1 MTIEIMTTSKQQVKS
16 AFSERAIEWA
26 ACYADP
32 EPQSLPARNLL
43 SRRQL
48 ALGMVQAAVPRRSM
62 ILDAGCGTGDMAA
75 ELMECGH
82 EVWGLD
88 IAEPMIRLA
97 RERCGSD
104 RFRVGDLE
112 QIPFGDNVFD
122 AVVCL
127 GVIEYLDSDEH
138 ALREM
143 WRVLKPGGIAVIAT
157 PNAISPLQLV
167 DRAALGL
174 MPLAQP
180 LYDFMKYRLRGKPM
194 PVRQPPTAVANRKYR
209 RRSWLRL
216 LRSLGLQP
224 EEWICHG
231 WGWYLSPLGR
241 LATFLSRKGKVFRRG
256 IERFFGGAS
265 VSRATDRFV
274 RSSALNWLA
283 SEQIVRVRAIK

>member
-1 MTIEIMTTSKQQVKS
+1 MLEIITTSKQQVKNV
-16 AFSERAIEWA
+16 FGERAGDFA
-26 ACYADP
+26 DCYADP

-43 SRRQL
+43 SRRQH
-48 ALGMVQAAVPRRSM
+48 ALEMVQAAVPRPSM
-62 ILDAGCGTGDMAA
+62 ILDAGCGTGDIAA
-75 ELMECGH
+75 QLMECGH
-82 EVWGLD
+82 EVWGVD

-112 QIPFGDNVFD
+112 QMPFEDNMFD

-127 GVIEYLDSDEH
+127 GVIEYLDSDEQ

-143 WRVLKPGGIAVIAT
+143 WRVLKPGGTAVIAT
-157 PNAISPLQLV
+157 PNAISPLQLL
-167 DRAALGL
+167 DRALLVL
-174 MPLAQP
+174 MPVAAP

-194 PVRQPPTAVANRKYR
+194 PLRQSPGVVLNRKYH

-231 WGWYLSPLGR
+231 WGWYMSPLGR
-241 LATFLSRKGKVFRRG
+241 LTTFLSKKEKVFRRG
-256 IERFFGGAS
+256 FERFFGRAS
-265 VSRATDRFV
+265 ASRASDRFV
-274 RSSALNWLA
+274 RSPALNWLA